1 LLIFKKKKLQDLS
14 SDIDLK
20 NPIGLIVV
28 FEAYRQ
34 KEEKAVDFGSI
45 HDLKFDRV
53 IEKNIHKVGCQGFNC
68 SNNTCYYFPKDCI
81 IIITSLLFRSE
92 SYR

>member
-1 LLIFKKKKLQDLS
+1 LS

-20 NPIGLIVV
+20 NSIGLVVV

-34 KEEKAVDFGSI
+34 EEEKAVGFGSVY
-45 HDLKFDRV
+45 DSKFDRM
-53 IEKNIHKVGCQGFNC
+53 IEKNIHKFGFQEFNC
-68 SNNTCYYFPKDCI
+68 PNNTCYHFPKDCI